1 MGLDIEPDPASGPEP
16 EDEFLPFRASI
27 ASRRW
32 ANLLIESRGLI
43 ALPREPMPLM
53 LRYIGGRVA
62 FMGCEETKI
71 YTFQNYGI
79 IGYYIFW
86 HFIFYIFF

>member
-16 EDEFLPFRASI
+16 DEEFLPFRASI

-32 ANLLIESRGLI
+32 ANLLIESRALT

-62 FMGCEETKI
+62 FMGCGKIKI
-71 YTFQNYGI
+71 YTFKNYEI
-79 IGYYIFW
+79 IGCLIF
-86 HFIFYIFF
+86 